1 MYTVIS
7 SMRYV
12 LGTLGGNRDL
22 RRVQAAFV
30 AHNCGEY
37 ASWVAMLVYAY
48 AQGGVTESGIVATVM
63 LIPAAVFAPVM
74 SSLGQHSALGTTLFA
89 AYVAQAVT
97 SGLVAVALL
106 SDAPKLVVY
115 ALLVGPSVAFTMT
128 RPTQSAFAPSLART
142 PEELTATNV
151 VSGWIESASIFAA
164 PALTGVVLAVGSEA
178 VVFALVG
185 VACLGGA
192 LLVFPL
198 RGRGGVVRD
207 ERDEDS
213 GASLSSVIR
222 DPQAR
227 LLILLLGAECI
238 AIGALDVLVV
248 ELALGG
254 LDLGADWAG
263 YLTAAFGAGGILAV
277 GLTARLVGLAR
288 LAPSLVVSLAIWS
301 IAFMGLAAVT
311 GALGALAL
319 LAVAGG
325 SRAIFDV
332 AGRTLLQ
339 RVARPDL
346 LSRAFGLLE
355 GVQMAALAVGS
366 ILAPLLVWIG
376 GLPLAFGFVAALLPL
391 FALAA
396 GRSLLGID
404 RHATVPVVQIALL
417 RSLPLFA
424 SLPPPTLESLAR
436 ALQPVVVPA
445 GSDVI
450 REGEEGDRFYVIAS
464 GELEVIRD
472 GRVAAI
478 RRRSEGFGE
487 IALMYDIPRTATV
500 RTRSESQLYA
510 LDRDAFMLA
519 VTGHVSVQGAARD
532 LADARL
538 AELAHMDAAS

>member
-115 ALLVGPSVAFTMT
+115 ALLVGPSVAFHDD
-128 RPTQSAFAPSLART
+128 APDAVCVH
-142 PEELTATNV
+142 PEPGADTGGADGHQRRVRLDREREHLRR
-151 VSGWIESASIFAA
+151 

-227 LLILLLGAECI
+227 MLILLLGAECI

-288 LAPSLVVSLAIWS
+288 LAPSLVVSLAVWS

-311 GALGALAL
+311 RRARGARAPGR
-319 LAVAGG
+319 GG
-325 SRAIFDV
+325 RIATISTSRAERCCRGWPAPTSSRAPSVSSKASRWLRWQSDPSWHRCSIWIGDCPSRSASSRRCSRCSLSQLV
-332 AGRTLLQ
+332 GAARHRSPRDGSG
-339 RVARPDL
+339 RPD
-346 LSRAFGLLE
+346 RA
-355 GVQMAALAVGS
+355 AAL
-366 ILAPLLVWIG
+366 
-376 GLPLAFGFVAALLPL
+376 
-391 FALAA
+391 
-396 GRSLLGID
+396 
-404 RHATVPVVQIALL
+404 
-417 RSLPLFA
+417 SLPLFRR
-424 SLPPPTLESLAR
+424 SFPPPTLESLAR
-436 ALQPVVVPA
+436 ALPA
-445 GSDVI
+445 RCGTC
-450 REGEEGDRFYVIAS
+450 RLRRHPRGRGGRPLLRDRQ
-464 GELEVIRD
+464 R
-472 GRVAAI
+472 
-478 RRRSEGFGE
+478 
-487 IALMYDIPRTATV
+487 
-500 RTRSESQLYA
+500 
-510 LDRDAFMLA
+510 
-519 VTGHVSVQGAARD
+519 
-532 LADARL
+532 
-538 AELAHMDAAS
+538 